1 MHSARLL
8 LQLLRPQRRRVAL
21 LLVSVLAG
29 TLIAVGLLPL
39 AVALLFKL
47 LGGEAVALR
56 WPLAG
61 VPALQTWAARLNAT
75 FQGPEAVRLRALAL
89 VSVLLVVV
97 ALLRGGTEYGR
108 TYLGQYIGGRVL
120 VDLRTRLFTRL
131 QRLSLSFYE
140 SQRVGDLMSR
150 LTNDVGMVQQLVTE
164 DMTTYFMAPL
174 VVVGGLAVMCYT
186 SWKLTVL
193 VVIFAPLVSWV
204 VSRSGRRIRRLTLS
218 QQQRI
223 GDLNARLHERL
234 AAMRIIQSFARESFE
249 ADNFLR
255 LNERTFDAAIK
266 VARVRS
272 LAPQLVQFIATVSL
286 AAVTAF
292 AGMLILGGGAGKFDV
307 ADLVSYYVVT
317 QQVGIYVVKFG
328 ALHLRVQQSLAALGR
343 VMEVMAQEPDIRE
356 QPGAAPLG
364 PVAGAIA
371 FRGVSFRYAQGE
383 TVLQEINLGIQPGEV
398 VALVGPSGAG
408 KTSVANLVMRLYDP
422 TEGRIEIDGTDIR
435 TVTLDSLRSQIGL
448 VPQETVLFGG
458 TVRDNILYG
467 RVEATEAEVVAAAQ
481 AANAHDFIIAL
492 PDGYDTDVGE
502 HAVKLSGGQRQRI
515 AVARALLKDPRILIL
530 DEATSS
536 LDAESEA
543 LVQEALEGLM
553 VGRTTLVIAHRLS
566 TIRKANRI
574 LVLSGGRIEEQ
585 GSHQELLALGG
596 AYSRLYGLQQPGIDD
611 RESVIG

>member
-21 LLVSVLAG
+21 LLLSVLGATVIG
-29 TLIAVGLLPL
+29 VGLFP
-39 AVALLFKL
+39 ASAALLFKL
-47 LGGEAVALR
+47 LGGEAVTLHKPLTWFPLLR
-56 WPLAG
+56 D
-61 VPALQTWAARLNAT
+61 WAARVTAA
-75 FQGPEAVRLRALAL
+75 FQGPEAARLRALG
-89 VSVLLVVV
+89 VISVLLVIV
-97 ALLRGGTEYGR
+97 AAVRGGCEYGR
-108 TYLGQYIGGRVL
+108 SYLGQYVGGRVL
-120 VDLRTRLFTRL
+120 VDLRTRLFIRL
-131 QRLSLSFYE
+131 QRLSLGFYE

-164 DMTTYFMAPL
+164 DMTTYLMAPA
-174 VVVGGLAVMCYT
+174 VVVGGLAMMCYT

-193 VVIFAPLVSWV
+193 VVIFAPLASWV

-234 AAMRIIQSFARESFE
+234 AAMRIIQSFAREDFE
-249 ADNFLR
+249 ADNFR
-255 LNERTFDAAIK
+255 GLNESTFDAAVK

-272 LAPQLVQFIATVSL
+272 MAPQLVQLIATISL
-286 AAVTAF
+286 AVVTAF
-292 AGMLILGGGAGKFDV
+292 AGVLIIRGGAGRLDV
-307 ADLVSYYVVT
+307 GDLVGYYVVA
-317 QQVGIYVVKFG
+317 QQVGLYVVKFG
-328 ALHLRVQQSLAALGR
+328 TLHLRVQQSLAALGR
-343 VMEVMAQEPDIRE
+343 IMEVMEQEPDIRE
-356 QPGAAPLG
+356 LPGAGPLEH
-364 PVAGAIA
+364 VEGAIT
-371 FRGVSFRYAQGE
+371 FRNVCFRYTQGE
-383 TVLQEINLGIQPGEV
+383 TVLEGITLGIQPGEV

-408 KTSVANLVMRLYDP
+408 KTSMANLVMRLYDP
-422 TEGRIEIDGTDIR
+422 TEGHIEIDGTDIR

-467 RVEATEAEVVAAAQ
+467 KVEAAEAEVVAAAQ
-481 AANAHDFIIAL
+481 AANAHDFILAL
-492 PDGYDTDVGE
+492 PDGYNTDVGE

-543 LVQEALEGLM
+543 LVQEALERLM
-553 VGRTTLVIAHRLS
+553 QGRTTLIIAHRLS

-596 AYSRLYGLQQPGIDD
+596 AYSRLYGLQQVGD
-611 RESVIG
+611 RV